1 MTEAALPRK
10 LDELLANGL
19 TYKVIAKKAGCNTST
34 IFRIRTG
41 CIADPSYSVG
51 SAIDEM
57 YADLKSKPIQT
68 TAA

>member
-1 MTEAALPRK
+1 MTEAALPKK
-10 LDELLANGL
+10 LNELLANGL
-19 TYKVIAKKAGCNTST
+19 TYKMIAEKAGCNTST

-41 CIADPSYSVG
+41 LIADPSYSVG

-57 YADLKSKPIQT
+57 HASLKSVSVQT